1 MLLTLQWRFEAPTN
15 ASTAVGSIRHL
26 AVIIRKVASTL
37 GMFVCTVTVAKG
49 TLCC

>member
-1 MLLTLQWRFEAPTN
+1 MLLTKQQRFEALTN

-26 AVIIRKVASTL
+26 VIIRKGASVL

>member
-1 MLLTLQWRFEAPTN
+1 MLLTKQQCFEALTN

-26 AVIIRKVASTL
+26 VIIGKVANVL
-37 GMFVCTVTVAKG
+37 GMFVCTVTVAEG

>member
-1 MLLTLQWRFEAPTN
+1 MLLTFQWRFEALTN

-26 AVIIRKVASTL
+26 VVIIRKVANML
-37 GMFVCTVTVAKG
+37 GMFVCTVTVAKD